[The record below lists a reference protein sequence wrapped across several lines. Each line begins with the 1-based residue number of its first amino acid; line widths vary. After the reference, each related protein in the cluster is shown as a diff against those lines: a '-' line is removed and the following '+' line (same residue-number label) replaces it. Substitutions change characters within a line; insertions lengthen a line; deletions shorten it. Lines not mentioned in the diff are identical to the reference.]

1 MIRNIRVFGFALVA
15 AMAMSSL
22 ASSAAQA
29 IPTVE
34 VSEPAILLGTASEAP
49 VWASG
54 SRTIKC
60 AEAGISTTLTSN
72 TSELTV
78 DPGEHACTASFF
90 GVRPATFTSNHCEYT
105 FQNMTTA
112 GTSWT
117 ATVDILC
124 ENPGEEMEIHVYENA
139 LKHKE
144 NVSLCTVKIPPQQDL
159 GTVVFSNMAASEP
172 ADITINFTLSKMQF
186 NVSGSILICGMSSSN
201 ATYNGIFTMHAENLK
216 GKPIPLTISG
226 E

>member
-1 MIRNIRVFGFALVA
+1 MG
-15 AMAMSSL
+15 
-22 ASSAAQA
+22 
-29 IPTVE
+29 
-34 VSEPAILLGTASEAP
+34 LGKQDDQMR
-49 VWASG
+49 G
-54 SRTIKC
+54 SRNLDDADQQHQRTD
-60 AEAGISTTLTSN
+60 SR
-72 TSELTV
+72 
-78 DPGEHACTASFF
+78 PWRACLL
-90 GVRPATFTSNHCEYT
+90 PATFTSNHCEYT

-186 NVSGSILICGMSSSN
+186 NVSGSILLCGMSSSN
-201 ATYNGIFTMHAENLK
+201 ATYNGVFTMHAENLK